1 VDVKSNMLLITNT
14 NFMVFSLCWKSYA
27 SDICY

>member
-1 VDVKSNMLLITNT
+1 MLLITNT